1 MAGTEQG
8 GRCSLSGRY
17 SAIEDGRE
25 SQAKTQVIFQAK
37 TQAKIVLLNWAPDAK
52 IAMFCKEFQ
61 KGTRSW
67 DRCSTFALKKI
78 NEDAAKQSTTSVITD
93 AEEDLQEEVRE
104 RLQEVYENYSEE
116 ISSETKLYF
125 MQDGDAA
132 EGDGEAGAVCVET
145 GCPKSTEV

>member
-1 MAGTEQG
+1 M
-8 GRCSLSGRY
+8 
-17 SAIEDGRE
+17 
-25 SQAKTQVIFQAK
+25 IFQAK

-78 NEDAAKQSTTSVITD
+78 NEDAAKQSTTTVITD

-104 RLQEVYENYSEE
+104 RLQEVRELFGGNFKRNKTLFY
-116 ISSETKLYF
+116 
-125 MQDGDAA
+125 
-132 EGDGEAGAVCVET
+132 AGR
-145 GCPKSTEV
+145 